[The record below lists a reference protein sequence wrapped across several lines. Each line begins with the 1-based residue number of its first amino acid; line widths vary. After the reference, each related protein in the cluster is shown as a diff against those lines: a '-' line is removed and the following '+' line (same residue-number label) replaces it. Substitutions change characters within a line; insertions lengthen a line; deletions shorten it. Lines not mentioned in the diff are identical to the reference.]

1 MKEASWPRRTRAGRR
16 GLRARGGAVCAVV
29 SRWYGRASCLFLLA
43 AAALVRADP
52 SLTPRVTIVPRPVA
66 VEFSTG
72 TFLLSPQTRILGVDR
87 ESRRI
92 AGLFNDYLRAQH
104 GLQLRT
110 DAKPPPHV
118 NFISFGP
125 PGSGNLPAEGYRLAI
140 GPDSIRIS
148 GRGAGLY
155 YGMQTLTQLLPAHQQ
170 SAMELPN
177 LDITDYPRFGYRG
190 LLLDVGRHYFPVS
203 YLKKLLDLAA
213 QYKINRFHWHLTDNE
228 GWRIQINKYPRLTAD
243 AGYYTQEQVREIV
256 AYAQARFIT
265 VIPEI
270 EMPGHS
276 GAAVAAYPYLACTH
290 GDADVLCPT
299 EETFSFVRNVLREV
313 AVLFPGPYIHIG
325 GDEVDKKGWRNS
337 PEAQAIMKQKGL
349 QDEDQLQ
356 SYFVTRVGKFLT
368 SRGKRMI
375 GWDEIMEGGLAANA
389 VVMSWRGEGGGIE
402 AARQGHQV
410 IMAPTDYCYF
420 DYNQGDPS
428 REPANIGG
436 FVPLAKVYGYDP
448 IPKQLPQDRRQYV
461 LGAQANVWTEYIS
474 TPDYLE
480 YMLFPRLLAFSEAV
494 WSPWVGR
501 DYEDFRRRLPYQ
513 LDRLDRQEVRY
524 RIPEPD
530 GLKDFYTTT
539 DDHASVELH
548 SVVPASF
555 IHYTL
560 DGNEPSPASPRYQR
574 PLQIALP
581 ANQKVDLKLIVV
593 APGDRHSVVYG
604 ATFLRR
610 PFMEA
615 IGDARRQPGL
625 EYSLVDGN
633 LTSARGLG
641 RRPPALR
648 GVTDSLDLQQFK
660 RSSDYGISFDGFLNV
675 PADSYYRFAVES
687 DDGSVLQID
696 NEVVVDNDGNHASRI
711 VTGHIP
717 LRHGLHR
724 FKLGYFQAEGGATLR
739 VSWAA
744 SEGELQLL
752 TGAFLFH

>member
-1 MKEASWPRRTRAGRR
+1 LNRWHRRT
-16 GLRARGGAVCAVV
+16 
-29 SRWYGRASCLFLLA
+29 SILFLLA
-43 AAALVRADP
+43 VAALVRADP
-52 SLTPRVTIVPRPVA
+52 SPPPRVNIVPRPVS
-66 VEFSTG
+66 VELSTG
-72 TFLLSPQTRILGVDR
+72 TFLLSPQTRLLGADG

-92 AGLFNDYLRAQH
+92 AALFNDYLRAQH
-104 GLQLRT
+104 GLQLRIG
-110 DAKPPPHV
+110 AKPTPRV
-118 NFISFGP
+118 NFISFSP
-125 PGSGNLPAEGYRLAI
+125 IGSNKLPAEGYRFVI
-140 GPDSIRIS
+140 GPDGIRVN

-170 SAMELPN
+170 QALELPS

-203 YLKKLLDLAA
+203 YLKKLLELAA

-228 GWRIQINKYPRLTAD
+228 GWRIQINQYPRLTDPRPKDSDHDSAD
-243 AGYYTQEQVREIV
+243 AGYYTQQQVREIV
-256 AYAQARFIT
+256 GFAQARFIT

-276 GAAVAAYPYLACTH
+276 GAAVAAYPFLACTH

-299 EETFSFVRNVLREV
+299 EQTFGFVQNVLREV
-313 AVLFPGPYIHIG
+313 AALFPGPYIHIG

-337 PEAQAIMKQKGL
+337 SEAQTIMKQKGL

-356 SYFVTRVGKFLT
+356 SYFVKRVGKFLT

-375 GWDEIMEGGLAANA
+375 GWDEILEGGLAPDA
-389 VVMSWRGEGGGIE
+389 VVMSWRGESGGIE
-402 AARQGHQV
+402 AARQGHRV
-410 IMAPTDYCYF
+410 IMSPTDHCYF

-448 IPKQLPQDRRQYV
+448 IPKELPHDRRQYV

-494 WSPWVGR
+494 WSPAVIR
-501 DYEDFRRRLPYQ
+501 DYEDFRHRLPYQ

-539 DDHASVELH
+539 EDHAVVELH

-555 IHYTL
+555 IYYTL
-560 DGNEPSPASPRYQR
+560 DGSEPSETSPRYQG
-574 PLQIALP
+574 PLQIALR
-581 ANQKVDLKLIVV
+581 ANQKVDLNLIVV
-593 APGDRHSVVYG
+593 APGNRHSVVYG

-610 PFMEA
+610 PFLEA
-615 IGDARRQPGL
+615 IGDAPRQPGL
-625 EYSLVDGN
+625 AYSLVDGN
-633 LTSARGLG
+633 LTSARDVGKHAA
-641 RRPPALR
+641 ALR
-648 GVTDSLDLQQFK
+648 GVTDSLELHQFK
-660 RSSDYGISFDGFLNV
+660 RSSRYGIGFDGFLNV
-675 PADSYYRFAVES
+675 PADGYYQFAVES

-696 NEVVVDNDGNHASRI
+696 DEVVVDNDGSHASRI

-744 SEGELQLL
+744 SDGELQPL

>member
-1 MKEASWPRRTRAGRR
+1 VTRAGR
-16 GLRARGGAVCAVV
+16 GARYRKWCPRLGVGAGIL
-29 SRWYGRASCLFLLA
+29 SLLSV
-43 AAALVRADP
+43 AALVRADP
-52 SLTPRVTIVPRPVA
+52 SLPPRVNIVPRPVA

-92 AGLFNDYLRAQH
+92 AALFNDYLYAQH
-104 GLQLRT
+104 GPQLRVS
-110 DAKPPPHV
+110 AKPPRHV
-118 NFISFGP
+118 NFILFGLM
-125 PGSGNLPAEGYRLAI
+125 GSGKQPAEGYHLTI
-140 GPDSIRIS
+140 GPSSIRVS
-148 GRGAGLY
+148 GHGAGLY
-155 YGMQTLTQLLPAHQQ
+155 YGMQTLTQLLPSHQQ
-170 SAMELPN
+170 SSIELPN

-203 YLKKLLDLAA
+203 YLKRLLDLAA

-228 GWRIQINKYPRLTAD
+228 GWRIQINKYPRLTD
-243 AGYYTQEQVREIV
+243 VRSSEYYTQQQVRDIV

-276 GAAVAAYPYLACTH
+276 GAAVAAYPFLACAH
-290 GDADVLCPT
+290 GDVNVLCPT
-299 EETFSFVRNVLREV
+299 EETFRFLRNVLREV
-313 AVLFPGPYIHIG
+313 AALFPGPYIHIG
-325 GDEVDKKGWRNS
+325 GDEVDKKGWRMS
-337 PEAQAIMKQKGL
+337 PEAQIIMKQKGL

-356 SYFVTRVGKFLT
+356 SYFVKRVGKFLT
-368 SRGKRMI
+368 SRSKRMI
-375 GWDEIMEGGLAANA
+375 GWDEIMEGGLAADA
-389 VVMSWRGEGGGIE
+389 VVMSWRGESGGIE
-402 AARQGHQV
+402 AARQGHWV
-410 IMAPTDYCYF
+410 IMAPTDYTYF

-436 FVPLAKVYGYDP
+436 FLPLAKAYGYDP
-448 IPKQLPQDRRQYV
+448 IPKEMPTDGRQYV
-461 LGAQANVWTEYIS
+461 LGAQANVWTEYIG

-494 WSPWVGR
+494 WSPAAGR
-501 DYEDFRRRLPYQ
+501 DYEGFRRRLPYQ
-513 LDRLDRQEVRY
+513 LDRLDREGVRY

-539 DDHASVELH
+539 DDHAIVELN
-548 SVVPASF
+548 SVVPASL

-560 DGNEPSPASPRYQR
+560 DGSEPNETSPSYQG
-574 PLQIALP
+574 PLQIALQ

-604 ATFLRR
+604 ATFQRR
-610 PFMEA
+610 PYREA
-615 IGDARRQPGL
+615 IGDAPRQPGL
-625 EYSLVDGN
+625 AYSLVDGN
-633 LTSARGLG
+633 FSSARGVG
-641 RRPPALR
+641 QRTPAVR
-648 GVTDSLDLQQFK
+648 GVTDSLDLQQFE

-696 NEVVVDNDGNHASRI
+696 DEVVVDNDGNHPSRI

-724 FKLGYFQAEGGATLR
+724 FKLEYFQAEGGATLR

-744 SEGELQLL
+744 SESELQLL
-752 TGAFLFH
+752 TGAFLSH

>member
-1 MKEASWPRRTRAGRR
+1 VHASS
-16 GLRARGGAVCAVV
+16 LVKVSVV
-29 SRWYGRASCLFLLA
+29 LLSV
-43 AAALVRADP
+43 AALVHADP
-52 SLTPRVTIVPRPVA
+52 SLSPRVNIVPRPVA
-66 VEFSTG
+66 VELSAG
-72 TFLLSPQTRILGVDR
+72 IFLLSPQTLIVAADGK
-87 ESRRI
+87 SRRI
-92 AGLFNDYLRAQH
+92 AALFNDYLRAQH
-104 GLQLRT
+104 GLELRIN
-110 DAKPPPHV
+110 AKPPPHV
-118 NFISFGP
+118 NFISFSP
-125 PGSGNLPAEGYRLAI
+125 IGSDKLRAEGYRLTI
-140 GPDSIRIS
+140 GPDSIRVS
-148 GRGAGLY
+148 GSGAGLF

-170 SAMELPN
+170 PAMELPN
-177 LDITDYPRFGYRG
+177 LNITDYPRFGYRG
-190 LLLDVGRHYFPVS
+190 LLLDVSRHFFPAS

-228 GWRIQINKYPRLTAD
+228 GWRIQINRYPRLTD
-243 AGYYTQEQVREIV
+243 PRPKDSDHDSAGAAYYTQQQVREIV

-276 GAAVAAYPYLACTH
+276 GAAVAAYPYLACAH

-299 EETFSFVRNVLREV
+299 EQTFGFVQNVLREV
-313 AVLFPGPYIHIG
+313 AALFPGSYIHIG

-337 PEAQAIMKQKGL
+337 PEAQTIMKQKGL

-356 SYFVTRVGKFLT
+356 SYFVKRVGKFLT

-375 GWDEIMEGGLAANA
+375 GWDEILEGGLAPDA
-389 VVMSWRGEGGGIE
+389 VVMSWRGESGGIE
-402 AARQGHQV
+402 AARQGHRV
-410 IMAPTDYCYF
+410 IMSPTDHCYF

-448 IPKQLPQDRRQYV
+448 IPKEMPDDRRQYL

-494 WSPWVGR
+494 WSPAVGR
-501 DYEDFRRRLPYQ
+501 DYGSFRHRLPYQ
-513 LDRLDRQEVRY
+513 LDRLDHQRIRY

-539 DDHASVELH
+539 DDHAIVELH
-548 SVVPASF
+548 SVVPASLVY
-555 IHYTL
+555 YTL
-560 DGNEPSPASPRYQR
+560 DGSEPNETSPRYQG
-574 PLQIALP
+574 PLQMVLQT
-581 ANQKVDLKLIVV
+581 NQKVDLKLIVV
-593 APGDRHSVVYG
+593 APGGRHSVVYG

-610 PFMEA
+610 PFLEA
-615 IGDARRQPGL
+615 IGDARPQPGL
-625 EYSLVDGN
+625 AYSLVDGT
-633 LTSARGLG
+633 LMSALG
-641 RRPPALR
+641 IGQHTPALT

-660 RSSDYGISFDGFLNV
+660 RSSHFGISFDGFLNV
-675 PADSYYRFAVES
+675 PADGYYRFAVES

-696 NEVVVDNDGNHASRI
+696 DEVVVDNDGNHASRI

-724 FKLGYFQAEGGATLR
+724 FRLGYFQAEGGATLR

-752 TGAFLFH
+752 TGAFLSH